1 MTTHRD
7 GRVNKFGQGLA
18 DDAPEVLGDMVIW
31 HGHLMC
37 GDEDCDCAV
46 GTGICHCGDEMLGT
60 FAGEYQCPGW
70 DEDDRDLGAYMT
82 EVLRGT
88 GWEDEG

>member
-18 DDAPEVLGDMVIW
+18 DDAPEMLGDMVIW

-60 FAGEYQCPGW
+60 FAEEYQCPGW
-70 DEDDRDLGAYMT
+70 DEEGDPRDELDFEEFIDR
-82 EVLRGT
+82 
-88 GWEDEG
+88 WEDEG